1 MKAIQEPPPTV
12 GGRITEAVKV
22 WARWSLRL
30 LLIAAGLAALLW
42 LLGRFW
48 PVLLPLLLALL
59 LTTVLWPPVRLLR
72 RVLPP
77 WLAALLALL
86 ALLGVVGGLGFL
98 VVQVVTAQASGLATE
113 FSAGL
118 DSLRDWLS
126 GPPFSLGKNPIG
138 TGIDE
143 LVAKAQ
149 HNSQALAGDALT
161 VLARSASVIVNLVLA
176 LVLAFFLLKDGP
188 KFLPWLRGWI
198 GPRFGHP
205 VEEIAA
211 RSWTALG
218 HFIWSQAAVAVA
230 DAILIG
236 LGIWLLGVPFALP
249 IAILI
254 FFGAFIPIVGA
265 FVTGGVAVLVAL
277 FSGGIWIAAA
287 TLGVLVVVEQLEGN
301 VMQPVIVGKTLKMH
315 PALVISVIT
324 VGAALYGIVGAFL
337 SVPAL
342 AVITVI
348 PRYIRETLQAATHTA
363 QPPSPADPAGSGT
376 GARPLTADDR

>member
-1 MKAIQEPPPTV
+1 MQPAQQPPTV
-12 GGRITEAVKV
+12 GGRIAAAVKV

-30 LLIAAGLAALLW
+30 LIIAAGLAALLW
-42 LLGRFW
+42 LVGRFW

-77 WLAALLALL
+77 SLAALLALL
-86 ALLGVVGGLGFL
+86 GVIGGLGFL
-98 VVQVVTAQASGLATE
+98 VVRVVTEQASGLANE

-126 GPPFSLGKNPIG
+126 GPPLNLGKNPIG
-138 TGIDE
+138 TGIDD
-143 LVAKAQ
+143 LVARAQ
-149 HNSQALAGDALT
+149 HNSQALAGDAIT
-161 VLARSASVIVNLVLA
+161 VLAQIASVLVDLVLA

-198 GPRFGHP
+198 GPIFGRP
-205 VEEIAA
+205 VEDIAA

-230 DAILIG
+230 DAVLIG

-324 VGAALYGIVGAFL
+324 VGAALYGIIGAFL
-337 SVPAL
+337 SVPVL
-342 AVITVI
+342 AVVTVI
-348 PRYIRETLQAATHTA
+348 PRYIRETLQAAA
-363 QPPSPADPAGSGT
+363 QTVEPPSPAEPGGSGS
-376 GARPLTADDR
+376 GAHPFTHDDC

>member
-1 MKAIQEPPPTV
+1 MTKQPRTV
-12 GGRITEAVKV
+12 GARVAAAVRV
-22 WARWSLRL
+22 WALWSLRL
-30 LLIAAGLAALLW
+30 LVIAAGLAALLW

-48 PVLLPLLLALL
+48 PILLPLLLALL

-72 RVLPP
+72 RFLPAS
-77 WLAALLALL
+77 LAALLGLIGLL
-86 ALLGVVGGLGFL
+86 VLVGGLGFL
-98 VVQVVTAQASGLATE
+98 VVQVVTAQAAGLANE

-118 DSLRDWLS
+118 DSLRNWLS
-126 GPPFSLGKNPIG
+126 GPPFNLGKNPIG
-138 TGIDE
+138 TGINE

-149 HNSQALAGDALT
+149 NNSQVLAGDAISLFGQI
-161 VLARSASVIVNLVLA
+161 ASVIVDLVLA

-198 GPRFGHP
+198 GPTFGRP

-211 RSWTALG
+211 RSWIALG

-230 DAILIG
+230 DAVLIG
-236 LGIWLLGVPFALP
+236 VAIWLLGVPFALP

-277 FSGGIWIAAA
+277 FSGGIWIAVA

-301 VMQPVIVGKTLKMH
+301 VMQPLIMGRTLKMH
-315 PALVISVIT
+315 PAVVISVIT
-324 VGAALYGIVGAFL
+324 VGAALYGILGAFL
-337 SVPAL
+337 SVPVL
-342 AVITVI
+342 AVLTVI
-348 PRYIRETLQAATHTA
+348 PRYARETLATA
-363 QPPSPADPAGSGT
+363 GPSGGSH
-376 GARPLTADDR
+376 PYTADDGKPST